1 MNNSL
6 GKQGARNDGTP
17 AAPAAAWS
25 KPEGQRVGMSST
37 LRLVLGVGCMA
48 LALLACKKP
57 ESTGTGESSSAATG
71 KPKTPVTINVV
82 DVAGSLALLQTAME
96 RYRDKHPDTVEK
108 INFTKAPAPE
118 LPAKL
123 KAMQAAGRSDIDIVT
138 TGTDALAA
146 GIDQGL
152 WTRILPD
159 HADAFPGLT
168 DNYLPQ
174 VREMQKLAQD
184 QAIAVVFMPAGPL
197 VEYNPAKVEKP
208 PTTPAELLA
217 WAKAHPK
224 RFIYARPRNSGPG
237 RTFLMGLPYLLG
249 DSNPKDPVNG
259 WTKTWAY
266 LKDLGTHIEYY
277 PSGTGAT
284 MKEFGEGSRDITVTV
299 TGWDI
304 NPRALGIVPKAY
316 KVAAFQGMTWVNDT
330 QYIAVPKGLSADKL
344 AVVLDLIKFVLQP
357 EQQALTYDKGYFYPG
372 PAVKN
377 VPLSMAPKESQDVIQ
392 EFGRPEYEGWLA
404 QFPHALPLDAKLMVA
419 AFDRWDADVGG
430 QKLK

>member
-1 MNNSL
+1 MGGMAFAAL
-6 GKQGARNDGTP
+6 G
-17 AAPAAAWS
+17 
-25 KPEGQRVGMSST
+25 
-37 LRLVLGVGCMA
+37 
-48 LALLACKKP
+48 CKKS
-57 ESTGTGESSSAATG
+57 ESTTAGESSSAATT
-71 KPKTPVTINVV
+71 KKAPVTINVV

-123 KAMQAAGRSDIDIVT
+123 KAMQAAGRSDIDLVT

-159 HADAFPGLT
+159 HADVFPGLT
-168 DNYLPQ
+168 DTYLPQ
-174 VREMQKLAQD
+174 AREMQKLAQD
-184 QAIAVVFMPAGPL
+184 QALAVVFMPAGPL

-249 DSNPKDPVNG
+249 DANPKDPING
-259 WTKTWAY
+259 WTKTWAF

-284 MKEFGEGSRDITVTV
+284 MKEFGEGSRDMTVTV
-299 TGWDI
+299 TGWDL

-316 KVAAFQGMTWVNDT
+316 KVAAFQNMTWVNDT
-330 QYIAVPKGLSADKL
+330 QYLAVPKGLTADKL
-344 AVVLDLIKFVLQP
+344 AVVLDLMKFLLQP

-372 PAVKN
+372 PAIKN
-377 VPLSMAPKESQDVIQ
+377 VPITMAPQESQDVIRDV
-392 EFGRPEYEGWLA
+392 GRPEYEGWLA
-404 QFPHALPLDAKLMVA
+404 QFPHVQPLESKLMVA
-419 AFDRWDADVGG
+419 AFDRWDQDIGG